1 MGSPVTSLRPAKPV
15 GYAALLGGNPD
26 FRNLWLGQIVSLFG
40 DWFTFVASATLVA
53 ELTGS
58 GLAVGGL
65 FVARMLPP
73 FLVSP
78 VAGVVADRVDRRR
91 LLIATDLIRA
101 VLVLGFLLVRQPAQV
116 WLLYALTALQL
127 AASGFFFPA
136 RNAILP
142 ALVRDHELGTANA
155 LSATTWSVML
165 ALGAAAGGAAAGA
178 FGPRPAFVI
187 DSLSYLASA
196 ALLARIGADVR
207 PDTGGDRSLRGALT
221 QYADG
226 LRYLARHR
234 EVLFIALH
242 KAAFALTMGGAL
254 QVIQVTLAQRRFVIG
269 EGGGTALGLMYAVAG
284 VGTGIG
290 PLLAHRLSRDRV
302 PSLRR
307 AILAAYLLTAAGL
320 AVMAPLA
327 SFALVLLGIF
337 VRGLGGGINWVAT
350 THLLMRLV
358 PDRVR
363 GRVFATEFGLFT
375 LAQATS
381 TAVGGWALDH
391 AGLSLSAMLLV
402 LVAALLVPAILW
414 AVWLARHPGCAEV
427 DSPVAD

>member
-1 MGSPVTSLRPAKPV
+1 M
-15 GYAALLGGNPD
+15 GYAALVRGNSD
-26 FRNLWLGQIVSLFG
+26 FRHLWLGQVVSLLG

-78 VAGVVADRVDRRR
+78 VAGIVADRVDRRR
-91 LLIATDLIRA
+91 LLICTDLVRA
-101 VLVLGFLLVRQPAQV
+101 VLVLGFLLVRTPGQV
-116 WLLYALTALQL
+116 WLLYAVTALQM

-142 ALVRDHELGTANA
+142 ALVSNRELGTANA

-165 ALGAAAGGAAAGA
+165 AMGAAAGGAAAGA
-178 FGPRPAFVI
+178 FGPRPAFVV

-196 ALLARIGADVR
+196 ALLSGIVARTR
-207 PDTGGDRSLRGALT
+207 PEAEGDRTLRGALA
-221 QYADG
+221 QYAEG

-254 QVIQVTLAQRRFVIG
+254 QVIQVALAQRRFVIG

-290 PLLAHRLSRDRV
+290 PLLAHRLTHDRV
-302 PSLRR
+302 SSLRR
-307 AILAAYLLTAAGL
+307 AILAAYVLTAAGL

-327 SFALVLLGIF
+327 GFGIVLAGILI
-337 VRGLGGGINWVAT
+337 RGLGGGVNWVAT

-375 LAQATS
+375 LAQAAS
-381 TAVGGWALDH
+381 TAAGGWALDH
-391 AGLSLSAMLLV
+391 SGLGLSAMIAV
-402 LVAALLVPAILW
+402 LAAALLVPAVLW
-414 AVWLARHPGCAEV
+414 TARLLRHPDV
-427 DSPVAD
+427 SPVTRDD